1 MGESF
6 MFYGSYAEAIEKI
19 PDEFVRVEL
28 MTAIIGYGAFGQE
41 PENLSPYA
49 DAFFALVKPIL
60 DTNAK
65 KKAGGSK
72 GGRPRKNRA
81 QNSSESE
88 SSEKD
93 CENQNSNNGEN
104 HRFFSEESNGSELMS
119 NQDVAEVFQTLEK
132 CGFEINP
139 HISDQFQGLLE
150 QYGRHWTVEAI
161 KRADENGKRSV
172 SYVKGILKSW
182 KSNGSI
188 DRPGQQAPRGRND
201 LDSFY
206 EMSSEWA
213 SEMEGAS
220 GT

>member
-19 PDEFVRVEL
+19 PDESVKVEL

-49 DAFFALVKPIL
+49 DAFFTLVKPNL

-65 KKAGGSK
+65 KKAGGAK
-72 GGRPRKNRA
+72 GGRPRKNQTEVKQGKPNVKA
-81 QNSSESE
+81 S
-88 SSEKD
+88 
-93 CENQNSNNGEN
+93 EN
-104 HRFFSEESNGSELMS
+104 HRFPSAESKGSEMPIS
-119 NQDVAEVFQTLEK
+119 EDIAEVFQTLEN
-132 CGFEINP
+132 CGFAINP
-139 HISDQFQGLLE
+139 HISDQFQALLD

-161 KRADENGKRSV
+161 KRADENGKRSAA
-172 SYVKGILKSW
+172 YVKGILKSW
-182 KSNGSI
+182 KQNGSI
-188 DRPGQQAPRGRND
+188 DQPGQQAPRGRND

-213 SEMEGAS
+213 NEMEEAS
-220 GT
+220 GA